1 LPVERIIHV
10 VEDDDHVRD
19 AVALLLEASGYSVL
33 TYASGVVFLESAKSA
48 VPGCILLDIHMPEM
62 NGLEV
67 QRRLTA
73 SGVQS
78 PVIILTGQSDI
89 SLAVE
94 AMRGG
99 AFEFLEK
106 PYQNEA
112 LLEAVREAFATLE
125 ATNDDRATTADAKV
139 RVTQL
144 TGPETQVMRGLLAG
158 LPNKLIAYELNINV
172 RTAETYR
179 AKVMQKLNA
188 RGLSAAVR
196 VALAAGMEPLI
207 PQTRGASD
215 SLLG

>member
-1 LPVERIIHV
+1 LPVKRIIHV

-19 AVALLLEASGYSVL
+19 AVSLLLEASGYNVL
-33 TYASGVVFLESAKSA
+33 TYPSGVAFLKSVGSAI
-48 VPGCILLDIHMPEM
+48 PGCILLDIHMPEM

-67 QRRLTA
+67 QRQLRA
-73 SGVQS
+73 SGVLS

-94 AMRGG
+94 AMKGG

-106 PYQNEA
+106 PYPNEA
-112 LLEAVREAFATLE
+112 LLEAVREAFAKLE

-139 RVTQL
+139 RVTRL

-158 LPNKLIAYELNINV
+158 LPNKLIAYELDINV
-172 RTAETYR
+172 RTAESYR
-179 AKVMQKLNA
+179 AKVMEKLNA

-207 PQTRGASD
+207 PQTRAAPDG
-215 SLLG
+215 LLA